1 MTQHFKSHY
10 MPVTVMETLRLYQS
24 SGKYALV
31 NTVTNEYAIV
41 PLFVANEWR
50 CSHYIVTRG
59 PFVFHDGF
67 NETDEAAYLLRML
80 QYSVLIPKAQA
91 KVDDIYLYMITGKTI
106 ALSIRIFDL
115 CHTMWED
122 SIKVRQI
129 QHK

>member
-91 KVDDIYLYMITGKTI
+91 KVDDIRRRFADWIGYDDEVRGYLRMV
-106 ALSIRIFDL
+106 
-115 CHTMWED
+115 
-122 SIKVRQI
+122 IKWV
-129 QHK
+129 